1 MIRFVIGIIR
11 LYFVVGIVLGLIAF
25 CSILYQYF
33 NLERVTE
40 SLGTVVG
47 DALLVAF
54 FRFLLW
60 APQLWQAMM
69 YTQQTLVDWVMM
81 AGFLK

>member
-11 LYFVVGIVLGLIAF
+11 LYFIVGVILGLFAF

-33 NLERVTE
+33 NLERATE
-40 SLGTVVG
+40 ALGTVVG
-47 DALLVAF
+47 DALLTAF

-69 YTQQTLVDWVMM
+69 YTQQTFVDWVMLT
-81 AGFLK
+81 GFVK

>member
-1 MIRFVIGIIR
+1 MIRFVIGVIR
-11 LYFVVGIVLGLIAF
+11 LYFVVGMILGLVAF

-33 NLERVTE
+33 NLERAAE
-40 SLGTVVG
+40 PLGTVVG
-47 DALLVAF
+47 DALLLAF

-69 YTQQTLVDWVMM
+69 YTQQSLVDWVMM
-81 AGFLK
+81 VGFVR

>member
-11 LYFVVGIVLGLIAF
+11 LYFVVGVILGLFAF

-40 SLGTVVG
+40 SLGMVVG
-47 DALLVAF
+47 DALLTAF

-69 YTQQTLVDWVMM
+69 YTEQNLVDWVLM
-81 AGFLK
+81 AGFVK